1 MSVISLAQKEKLS
14 DKGHDYWLRRQA
26 LRIVNELPED
36 AADALQ
42 ILEYA
47 KKFHAEL
54 LVPG

>member
-1 MSVISLAQKEKLS
+1 MSVISLAQKEKTF
-14 DKGHDYWLRRQA
+14 DKGREYWLRRQA

-54 LVPG
+54 LTPG

>member
-1 MSVISLAQKEKLS
+1 MSVISLAQKEKLNEN
-14 DKGHDYWLRRQA
+14 GQDYWLRRQA

-36 AADALQ
+36 PVQALQ

-54 LVPG
+54 LTPG